1 MLLRGRPP
9 IPPWGALPPVKRMAW
24 DGRTLPVTWQG
35 APEIMGVLN
44 LTPDSFSDGGELLSP
59 RGVLQRD
66 PLLRRAET
74 FVEAGAAYL
83 DLGAEST
90 RPGAKGLPEG
100 EEWARI
106 QEALELLAPR
116 FDVKLSVDTSTPE
129 ILRQAPA
136 LGAALLN
143 DVRALQ
149 RPGALAA
156 AAASSASVCLMHMQ
170 GDPASMQAAPHYDD
184 VVGEVLAFLQA
195 RMGEAEAAGIARD
208 RILLDPGFGF
218 GKTLAHNLSLFRAL
232 PRFVAL
238 GVPVLI
244 GVSRKRML
252 GALTGREAAKARV
265 VAGAVLAAEAARH
278 GVAIIRTHDVAET
291 RDALAMVQALDG
303 PTKDAR

>member
-1 MLLRGRPP
+1 MPRAGRPP
-9 IPPWGALPPVKRMAW
+9 IPPWGALPPVKHMAW

-44 LTPDSFSDGGELLSP
+44 LTPDSFSDGGELLAP
-59 RGVLQRD
+59 RGALRRD
-66 PLLRRAET
+66 ALLRRAEA
-74 FVEAGAAYL
+74 FVEEGAAYL

-90 RPGAKGLPEG
+90 RPGARGLPEE

-116 FDVKLSVDTSTPE
+116 FDVKLSVDSSTPE
-129 ILRQAPA
+129 ILRRAPA
-136 LGAALLN
+136 LGAAMLN

-156 AAASSASVCLMHMQ
+156 AAESSASVCLMHMQ
-170 GDPASMQAAPHYDD
+170 GDPASMQEAPHYDD
-184 VVGEVLAFLQA
+184 VVGEVLAFLQD
-195 RMGEAEAAGIARD
+195 RMLEAEAVGID
-208 RILLDPGFGF
+208 RSRIVLDPGFGF
-218 GKTLAHNLSLFRAL
+218 GKTLAHNLSLLRAL
-232 PRFVAL
+232 PRVVAL

-244 GVSRKRML
+244 GVSRKHML
-252 GALTGREAAKARV
+252 GALTGRESPKARV

-303 PTKDAR
+303 PA